1 MSPSP
6 DDHDTLEV
14 LTISRPDQLKA
25 LGHPLR
31 LRVIELLGGEAD
43 KAFTNRELAG
53 RIGIDPGHLHFHV
66 RMLLKAGLIRLADE
80 SGGRRE
86 KPYRAVARN
95 ITVAPELLS
104 ANPVISDVHASM
116 LEEVQRGL
124 AKYSQTG
131 RFRVLSDSVRI
142 DPDRLS
148 DLIDQALNQAQAES
162 DPELEPIVV
171 TVFMHPPATSG

>member
-1 MSPSP
+1 M
-6 DDHDTLEV
+6 DV
-14 LTISRPDQLKA
+14 LTIARPDQLKA

-31 LRVIELLGGEAD
+31 LRVLEMLGEEAD
-43 KAFTNRELAG
+43 QAFTNRELAS

-66 RMLLKAGLIRLADE
+66 RMLLKAGLIQLSDE
-80 SGGRRE
+80 NGGRRE
-86 KPYRAVARN
+86 KPYRAVARH

-104 ANPVISDVHASM
+104 ANTVISEVQSSM

-131 RFRVLSDSVRI
+131 RFRVLTDAVRL

-148 DLIDQALNQAQAES
+148 DLIDQGVEQAHSEYN
-162 DPELEPIVV
+162 PELEPILL